1 MAAKDNISLVPKPV
15 KNDIILVPQG
25 SEDSVY
31 DVSSE
36 PLVNFH
42 HYERLQQ
49 ELQNEVGIFIF
60 RIKHITHIYMC
71 ILVGEFFV
79 VYLIFSL
86 PLGYMLSYQI

>member
-1 MAAKDNISLVPKPV
+1 MAAKDNVSLVPKPV
-15 KNDIILVPQG
+15 KNDIMLVPQG

-49 ELQNEVGIFIF
+49 ELQHEVGFFI
-60 RIKHITHIYMC
+60 
-71 ILVGEFFV
+71 LS
-79 VYLIFSL
+79 LICVCVCVSW
-86 PLGYMLSYQI
+86 

>member
-1 MAAKDNISLVPKPV
+1 MAAKDNVSLVPKPV
-15 KNDIILVPQG
+15 KNDIMLVPQG

-49 ELQNEVGIFIF
+49 ELQHEVGFFIF
-60 RIKHITHIYMC
+60 CIKHITHMC
-71 ILVGEFFV
+71 VCVCVLVVEFV
-79 VYLIFSL
+79 VI
-86 PLGYMLSYQI
+86 I